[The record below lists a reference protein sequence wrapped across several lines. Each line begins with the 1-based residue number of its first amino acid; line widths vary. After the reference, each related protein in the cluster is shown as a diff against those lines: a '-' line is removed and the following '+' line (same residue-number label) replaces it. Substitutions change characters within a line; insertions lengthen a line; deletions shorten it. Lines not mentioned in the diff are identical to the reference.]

1 MLLQR
6 GYSQMNFNP
15 KIGAFVLETLTTG
28 MYTDP
33 FDSLREYIQN
43 SSDSIFAAE
52 RYKIIEKNAGK
63 IHVEIDPERRTLV
76 IRDNGTGISS
86 TEATEK
92 LLNIGMSS
100 KTYGLE
106 AGFRGIGRLAGIAYC
121 KKLVFTTSSVHED
134 ERCVITFDCEGIRKT
149 ISPANRQ
156 VDELAEV
163 IKQNTT
169 QDIETEQ
176 KDKHYFEVKMI
187 GILENTPAFLNIAAI
202 EEYLSQVAP
211 VDYDAQVFKWTTKL
225 LENSAKNGIEIPKV
239 SILLSSP
246 ELGDPRQVFKPFRNK
261 YKTKKM
267 DYQIEIKDVGFFTG
281 NGPEGVTF
289 WMWYGKT
296 DLLGM
301 FDDSKVAGLR
311 FRKNNIAI
319 GGPERVDELFPG
331 NQGRLNYWLIGEIHI
346 IDKEMIPN
354 ARRDGFEST
363 NAWSLFKGEIEPFI
377 REHCRQCGDASKSAN
392 RPTTKV
398 ISSAKAA
405 VDTVKSALKIGIATT
420 TEKNDLLNKLD
431 KEEERVQAAFAKR
444 ESKEEQQE
452 VQRVLTSIKDVKN
465 NLQAQNG
472 FTIDKIR
479 TDLDRKQRKILIS
492 VIEIVDEAL
501 RQVDCK
507 QSNNCLAAVKRAIL
521 SKYSIQ
527 ENS

>member
-1 MLLQR
+1 
-6 GYSQMNFNP
+6 
-15 KIGAFVLETLTTG
+15 
-28 MYTDP
+28 
-33 FDSLREYIQN
+33 
-43 SSDSIFAAE
+43 
-52 RYKIIEKNAGK
+52 
-63 IHVEIDPERRTLV
+63 
-76 IRDNGTGISS
+76 
-86 TEATEK
+86 
-92 LLNIGMSS
+92 
-100 KTYGLE
+100 
-106 AGFRGIGRLAGIAYC
+106 
-121 KKLVFTTSSVHED
+121 
-134 ERCVITFDCEGIRKT
+134 
-149 ISPANRQ
+149 
-156 VDELAEV
+156 
-163 IKQNTT
+163 
-169 QDIETEQ
+169 
-176 KDKHYFEVKMI
+176 
-187 GILENTPAFLNIAAI
+187 
-202 EEYLSQVAP
+202 
-211 VDYDAQVFKWTTKL
+211 
-225 LENSAKNGIEIPKV
+225 
-239 SILLSSP
+239 
-246 ELGDPRQVFKPFRNK
+246 
-261 YKTKKM
+261 
-267 DYQIEIKDVGFFTG
+267 
-281 NGPEGVTF
+281 
-289 WMWYGKT
+289 
-296 DLLGM
+296 
-301 FDDSKVAGLR
+301 
-311 FRKNNIAI
+311 
-319 GGPERVDELFPG
+319 
-331 NQGRLNYWLIGEIHI
+331 
-346 IDKEMIPN
+346 MIPN

-377 REHCRQCGDASKSAN
+377 REHCRQCGDASKSAT